1 MLYVGSS
8 GGQHGETQVSRCRD
22 VLFHS
27 IPYAQHMPFVC
38 MLGTGCVSQAPQMLL
53 CVAGPMNLG
62 PASLPL
68 LFPHYLSC
76 LFICRLQPK
85 LTRLD
90 GLDGRLRSLSAQR
103 AVAVCPTGPL
113 RTLLQNLSN
122 ARAAAPLHST
132 SWWILRQIRIRFYY
146 RCAYPSLDLH
156 LHLTLDLC
164 MTITPNT

>member
-1 MLYVGSS
+1 MPNTCLLYV
-8 GGQHGETQVSRCRD
+8 CWALD
-22 VLFHS
+22 VFHN
-27 IPYAQHMPFVC
+27 PHKCVNVC
-38 MLGTGCVSQAPQMLL
+38 QLA
-53 CVAGPMNLG
+53 MNLG

-132 SWWILRQIRIRFYY
+132 SWWISGQIRIRFYY
-146 RCAYPSLDLH
+146 RCTA
-156 LHLTLDLC
+156 
-164 MTITPNT
+164 PNLSKTEIDSISIRFIHPER

>member
-1 MLYVGSS
+1 MCFSTRFHMPNTCLLYV
-8 GGQHGETQVSRCRD
+8 CWALD
-22 VLFHS
+22 VFHN
-27 IPYAQHMPFVC
+27 PHKCVNVC
-38 MLGTGCVSQAPQMLL
+38 QLA
-53 CVAGPMNLG
+53 MNLG

-146 RCAYPSLDLH
+146 RCTA
-156 LHLTLDLC
+156 
-164 MTITPNT
+164 PNIDDERETRRPKRTEPRQTEVTERKGIG

>member
-1 MLYVGSS
+1 MCFSTRFHMPNTCLLYVCCTLG
-8 GGQHGETQVSRCRD
+8 VSHNPHNCCY
-22 VLFHS
+22 VL
-27 IPYAQHMPFVC
+27 
-38 MLGTGCVSQAPQMLL
+38 LL
-53 CVAGPMNLG
+53 AMNLG

-68 LFPHYLSC
+68 LFPHFLSC

-132 SWWILRQIRIRFYY
+132 SWWIFGQIRIRFYY
-146 RCAYPSLDLH
+146 RCGYPILSKSLGGPRL
-156 LHLTLDLC
+156 
-164 MTITPNT
+164 N

>member
-22 VLFHS
+22 VLVPPVAHYRY
-27 IPYAQHMPFVC
+27 IPFVC
-38 MLGTGCVSQAPQMLL
+38 MLHTGCVPQLPHVVL
-53 CVAGPMNLG
+53 CGAGPMNLG

-68 LFPHYLSC
+68 PFPHYLSC

-146 RCAYPSLDLH
+146 RCTAPTRRMHRSSFASFR
-156 LHLTLDLC
+156 
-164 MTITPNT
+164 

>member
-1 MLYVGSS
+1 MCFFPRLHMPNTCLLYV
-8 GGQHGETQVSRCRD
+8 CWALD
-22 VLFHS
+22 VFHN
-27 IPYAQHMPFVC
+27 PHKCVNVC
-38 MLGTGCVSQAPQMLL
+38 QLA
-53 CVAGPMNLG
+53 MNLG

-132 SWWILRQIRIRFYY
+132 SWWIFGQIRIRFYY
-146 RCAYPSLDLH
+146 CCAAPIS
-156 LHLTLDLC
+156 TF
-164 MTITPNT
+164 NFQ